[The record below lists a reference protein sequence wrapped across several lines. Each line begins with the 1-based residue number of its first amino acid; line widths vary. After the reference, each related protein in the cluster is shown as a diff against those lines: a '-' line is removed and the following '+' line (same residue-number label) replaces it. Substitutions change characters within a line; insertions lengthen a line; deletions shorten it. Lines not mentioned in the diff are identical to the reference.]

1 MESSRKKSSSVVGSS
16 RRHRTYLYFVISKY
30 GRQYGWN
37 GRKFRI
43 DGRFLGGVWDEYTE
57 YRYAAG
63 IFCNGDRHDT
73 CAWKQYVCGNT
84 GNGDP
89 VERGRWTHGGIYL
102 YPAREKIIIAKFAAV
117 IASLVLFTIF
127 CAGCY
132 QIGFLALGEK
142 EITGEFL
149 RFIALQLMMNTEI
162 ASICFLISAV
172 SKKNRAGIGISIP
185 VILYVYDLM
194 ARVVPDLEDVK
205 FISPFSYANATEIF
219 SREQPDRGAF
229 VLGVL
234 VIAALTV
241 ISGRIYAKR
250 DLAS

>member
-37 GRKFRI
+37 GRKIRI

-102 YPAREKIIIAKFAAV
+102 YLAG
-117 IASLVLFTIF
+117 
-127 CAGCY
+127 CAGEDHHCKIRGGDRKSCAFY
-132 QIGFLALGEK
+132 D
-142 EITGEFL
+142 FL
-149 RFIALQLMMNTEI
+149 RGMLSDWFSCTWRKRNY
-162 ASICFLISAV
+162 
-172 SKKNRAGIGISIP
+172 RGIP
-185 VILYVYDLM
+185 
-194 ARVVPDLEDVK
+194 
-205 FISPFSYANATEIF
+205 PFYS
-219 SREQPDRGAF
+219 
-229 VLGVL
+229 
-234 VIAALTV
+234 IAA
-241 ISGRIYAKR
+241 YDEYR
-250 DLAS
+250 DCVHLFPDFGGQ